1 MGLFQHKKESPI
13 DEHNDGLQDYFDEY
27 FLELRNRGRIYFEKM
42 IYQNAALFKQDL
54 DSTVSRVNT
63 ELKDYM
69 IKQLD
74 EQFAEFNKS
83 MQDTQE
89 VALQS
94 LKRSATSLEDQQ
106 QKLNETI
113 QKSLTDQ
120 ETTLAHVFDGSNERV
135 ASLKDAQDSA
145 IETLNKS
152 VKALQEQH
160 EQLAESLQ
168 KDVAEQKEMILG
180 VFEQNMA
187 QIIEHYMLGALG
199 DQYDVKAQLPAI
211 IKQMEENK
219 KAISDDMKL

>member
-113 QKSLTDQ
+113 QKSLTDL